1 MAYRIY
7 LVDDDRFLLNLYAS
21 KFTKAGHDVTT
32 FGSAEEL
39 LASLRKAASEAQPSP
54 DAVMVDLIMP
64 GIDGFSAIETI
75 HKEGLAKGARIIIL
89 SNEGQD
95 AEIEKARTLGVDG
108 YITKASAIP
117 SEVLSETARIIGSS
131 PNALPP
137 TP

>member
-7 LVDDDRFLLNLYAS
+7 LTDDDKFLLSLYAS
-21 KFTKAGHDVTT
+21 KFTKAGHTITT
-32 FGSAEEL
+32 FANAEEL
-39 LASLRKAASEAQPSP
+39 LTSLRKSASAHEPAP
-54 DAVMVDLIMP
+54 DAVMIDLIMP

-75 HKEGLAKGARIIIL
+75 HKEGLAKGARLIIL

-95 AEIEKARTLGVDG
+95 AEIEKAHALGVDG

-117 SEVLSETARIIGSS
+117 SEVLAEASRIIGSPS
-131 PNALPP
+131 AVSP